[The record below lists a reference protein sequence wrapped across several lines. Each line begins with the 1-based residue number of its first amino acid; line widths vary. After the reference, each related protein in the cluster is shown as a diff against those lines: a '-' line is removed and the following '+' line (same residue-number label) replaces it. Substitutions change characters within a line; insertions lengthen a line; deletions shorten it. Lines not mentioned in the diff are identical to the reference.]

1 MNGIIKNEML
11 FGKEIH
17 GLDDGMIKVAKAI
30 YIYNNERPH
39 LSLDYHTPEEAYH
52 MSGEIK
58 RRWNTNYKK
67 KEGEKELI
75 EK

>member
-1 MNGIIKNEML
+1 MTKVSRA
-11 FGKEIH
+11 IH
-17 GLDDGMIKVAKAI
+17 
-30 YIYNNERPH
+30 IYNDERPH

-67 KEGEKELI
+67 KEVEYEII
-75 EK
+75 EKDF